1 MLAWA
6 GPMPFISG
14 PILKYA
20 PWLYDILPWKLLID
34 FNTNRQLAF
43 YVANGQPLPTVT
55 PIIATALWCV
65 LFTAVAIWRMSREEF

>member
-6 GPMPFISG
+6 GPMPFIST
-14 PILKYA
+14 PIQKYA
-20 PWLYDILPWKLLID
+20 SWLYEVLPWRMLID
-34 FNTNRQLAF
+34 FNTNQPLSA
-43 YVANGQPLPTVT
+43 YLANGRPLPTVT